1 MTVGTLV
8 ALLVAMAAVG
18 QAWFWR
24 LRVHE
29 ERSLWY
35 GLSFLFAVGTL
46 AVAVEAVLVSG
57 TPFGDHPVLQ
67 QANLV
72 VLVLLVVLLALFPV
86 ALVVTL
92 IVSGARLVRR
102 EGARPSNLLSLGLG
116 VMMVAYVVVWP
127 LVRGELVS
135 LPLAGRLLDL
145 AFGLAA
151 IVLGVLSTVFT
162 LYTISGALAQIP
174 HRHRRYAHVIVL
186 GAGLAGGRT
195 VTPLLARRVDRGVRA
210 WRDNPGS
217 TLVMSGGQGPD
228 ELVSEASAMADY
240 AVSQGVPRESI
251 VLEDRSRNTRE
262 NVANSFA
269 LISAD
274 GGEPSLR
281 SRAVVV
287 TDDYHVFRALLLT
300 RELGVRCDGLGSHVR
315 LYFSLNALVR
325 EWAAYI
331 SLRRRLYTRV
341 MVALAAVYVAG
352 WLLGTIVGG

>member
-8 ALLVAMAAVG
+8 ALLVAVAAVG
-18 QAWFWR
+18 QAWLWH

-35 GLSFLFAVGTL
+35 GLSFLFAIGTL
-46 AVAVEAVLVSG
+46 AVAVEAVLVAG
-57 TPFGDHPVLQ
+57 TPLADSPALQ

-72 VLVLLVVLLALFPV
+72 VLSLFVVLLALFPV
-86 ALVVTL
+86 ALVTTL
-92 IVSGARLVRR
+92 IVSGVRLIRR

-116 VMMVAYVVVWP
+116 VLVVAYVVVWP
-127 LVRGELVS
+127 LVRGRLTS
-135 LPLAGRLLDL
+135 LPFAGELLDL

-151 IVLGVLSTVFT
+151 IVLGVLSAVFT
-162 LYTISGALAQIP
+162 LYTISGALAQVP

-195 VTPLLARRVDRGVRA
+195 VTPLLARRVDRGIRA

-228 ELVSEASAMADY
+228 ELVSEASAMAAY
-240 AVSQGVPRESI
+240 AVSQGVPRKDI

-262 NVANSFA
+262 NIANSFA

-274 GGEPSLR
+274 GGQPSER
-281 SRAVVV
+281 TRAVVV

-325 EWAAYI
+325 EWVAYV
-331 SLRRRLYTRV
+331 SLRRDLYTRL
-341 MVALAAVYVAG
+341 MLALAAIYVVG
-352 WLLGTIVGG
+352 WLLGNVVGG

>member
-8 ALLVAMAAVG
+8 VLLVATAVAG
-18 QAWFWR
+18 QAWFWY

-35 GLSFLFAVGTL
+35 GLSFLFAIGTL
-46 AVAVEAVLVSG
+46 ALVVETMLVAGV
-57 TPFGDHPVLQ
+57 PFGDHPVLQ

-92 IVSGARLVRR
+92 VVSGVRLIRR

-116 VMMVAYVVVWP
+116 ILMVAYVAVWP
-127 LVRGELVS
+127 LVRDKLVS
-135 LPLAGRLLDL
+135 LPIVGGALDL

-151 IVLGVLSTVFT
+151 IVLGVLSAVFT

-174 HRHRRYAHVIVL
+174 HRRRRYAHVVVL
-186 GAGLAGGRT
+186 GAGLAEGRT

-217 TLVMSGGQGPD
+217 ILVMSGGQGPD
-228 ELVSEASAMADY
+228 EQVSEASAMAEY
-240 AVSQGVPRESI
+240 AVSQGVPREAI

-262 NVANSFA
+262 NIANSFA
-269 LISAD
+269 LTSPD
-274 GGEPSLR
+274 GGDVSRR

-300 RELGVRCDGLGSHVR
+300 RELGVRCDGLGSRVR

-325 EWAAYI
+325 EWAAYV

-341 MVALAAVYVAG
+341 MIALAAVYVAA
-352 WLLGTIVGG
+352 WLFGTIVGG